1 MLLVTPTFLMQE
13 VLLALLWRGANLRL
27 KDMRGQ
33 SALLAAVVGGH
44 REVVDLLIAQGAR
57 LEMEPL
63 MLVRRAWGGGGGVQ
77 KEEGERVILE

>member
-1 MLLVTPTFLMQE
+1 

-44 REVVDLLIAQGAR
+44 KEVVDLLMGQGAR

-63 MLVRRAWGGGGGVQ
+63 MLVRRQAGGSGP
-77 KEEGERVILE
+77 EWC